1 MRVGSNPY
9 KDKKSKETAYIHQ
22 VIIPVYI
29 PNEEGYFKDS
39 FKILENCLNSLLKT
53 VHSKTF
59 ITIVNNGSC
68 TKVVTYLNK
77 LFLENKIQELIH
89 TVNIGKLNA
98 ILKGLA
104 GNNIEMVTIA
114 DADVLFLNNWQ
125 NKTLKVFNSFPKAGV
140 VGLVPQFKLFESN
153 CGNILFDNLFSKKMH
168 FSEVKNQNALI
179 HFYESIGW
187 DKNYNKNYLKQQL
200 TITSKK
206 CTAIVGSGHFIATY
220 KKEIFDEIV
229 TYIGYK
235 MGANSEGYLDKSP
248 LYKGL
253 WRLTTNNNFAY
264 HMGNVAEPWMVDE
277 LQKLKDKSNSAPTL
291 LNHGPHKKISRLHLF
306 IKNRLFLKL
315 FSNKLVRKLF
325 YSIKNLPKEMIS
337 NY

>member
-1 MRVGSNPY
+1 MRVGNNPQ
-9 KDKKSKETAYIHQ
+9 KNKKRIKTAYIHQ

-29 PNEEGYFKDS
+29 PNEEDYFKDGL
-39 FKILENCLNSLLKT
+39 KILNYCLQSLLKT

-59 ITIVNNGSC
+59 ITVVNNGSC
-68 TKVVTYLNK
+68 LQVTEYLNT
-77 LFLENKIQELIH
+77 LFAENKIQELIH
-89 TVNIGKLNA
+89 TENIGKLNA

-104 GNNIEMVTIA
+104 GNNIELVTIA

-125 NKTLKVFNSFPKAGV
+125 NETLKVFNSFPKAGV

-153 CGNILFDNLFSKKMH
+153 CGTILFDNLLSKNMH
-168 FSEVKNQNALI
+168 FSEVNNSKALI
-179 HFYESIGW
+179 QFYESIGW

-200 TITSKK
+200 TISNSN
-206 CTAIVGSGHFIATY
+206 CTAIVGSGHFVATY
-220 KKEIFDEIV
+220 KKELFSEIV

-235 MGANSEGYLDKSP
+235 MGADSLNYLDKSP

-264 HMGNVAEPWMVDE
+264 HMGNVIEPWIKDE
-277 LQKLKDKSNSAPTL
+277 LEKLNNKSNSISL
-291 LNHGPHKKISRLHLF
+291 LINKNPHYKISKLHFF
-306 IKNRLFLKL
+306 IKNKLFARL
-315 FSNKLVRKLF
+315 FSNKSFRKLF